1 MSIEIAETLRMADEL
16 RGATKE
22 SHDASYAR
30 LIARVRAGDSMAFD
44 QLMICAQRKVFA
56 TAWRFLGNEE
66 DARDATQETFLRMH
80 KYLHRFRPEQDFH
93 GWLYRITINVCR
105 DAARRRRPR
114 DESFSSLEEAHDSDA
129 LVDLKMGATAEESI
143 MRAEQLEMIRRALA
157 TLPEKERAALI
168 LRDMQ
173 GLSTEE
179 VARALGSSPAT
190 VRSQISTA
198 RAKVKAICEQWMRA
212 KGVK

>member
-22 SHDASYAR
+22 SHEASYAQ
-30 LIARVRAGDSMAFD
+30 LIARARAGDSTAFD

-66 DARDATQETFLRMH
+66 DARDATQETFLRMR
-80 KYLHRFRPEQDFH
+80 KYLRSFRPEHDFH
-93 GWLYRITINVCR
+93 AWLYRITINVCR
-105 DAARRRRPR
+105 DAARKRRPR
-114 DESFSSLEEAHDSDA
+114 DESLSSLKEAGR
-129 LVDLKMGATAEESI
+129 GAAVELTANANAEESV
-143 MRAEQLEMIRRALA
+143 MRAQQLEMIRRALD

-179 VARALGSSPAT
+179 VAHALGSRPAT

-198 RAKVKAICEQWMRA
+198 RAKVKTICEQWMRA